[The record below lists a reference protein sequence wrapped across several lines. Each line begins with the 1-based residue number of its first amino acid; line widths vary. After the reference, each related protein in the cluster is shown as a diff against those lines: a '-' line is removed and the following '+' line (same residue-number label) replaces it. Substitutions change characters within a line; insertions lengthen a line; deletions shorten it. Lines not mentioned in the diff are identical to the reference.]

1 MMPVLTNPRAERVK
15 SVRALSGR
23 SSRLRTGRFVVEG
36 PQGVREAVREV
47 PERIHDLYVTAPATA
62 RYPEILRAA
71 HATGVR
77 VHEASEEVLAAMS
90 GDAQGVLAVVAAADP
105 SLAGALDNRPRL
117 VAILAR
123 VRDPGNA
130 GAVIRAADA
139 AGADLVVLTSESVD
153 LYNPKVVRATA
164 GSLFH
169 LPVVTGVSLAEAVAA
184 VREAG
189 LRVLAADGAGDLD
202 LDDLL
207 DLAGHAETGTDDPGD
222 EEYEPPTPQH
232 SDPTHHVHGL
242 ASHTPRHDVARGGC
256 DTIWRRNRPGGAIA
270 ASTAVID
277 QNGNHYEW
285 PKVPNRESDRPRGP
299 NVVISVITS

>member
-47 PERIHDLYVTAPATA
+47 PERIHDLYVTASGEA

-71 HATGVR
+71 HASGLR
-77 VHEASEEVLAAMS
+77 VHETSDEVLVAMS
-90 GDAQGVLAVVAAADP
+90 ADAQGVLAVVAAAAP
-105 SLAGALDNRPRL
+105 SLAGALDSRPRL

-139 AGADLVVLTSESVD
+139 AGADLVILTSESVD

-169 LPVVTGVSLAEAVAA
+169 LPVVTGVSLEESVAA
-184 VREAG
+184 VRGAG
-189 LRVLAADGAGDLD
+189 LRVLAADGGGDLD
-202 LDDLL
+202 LDALL
-207 DLAGHAETGTDDPGD
+207 DVAGGAGAATVPDLARPTAWVFGNEAWGLSDGDRSLADDVVRVPIHGRAE
-222 EEYEPPTPQH
+222 
-232 SDPTHHVHGL
+232 SLNL
-242 ASHTPRHDVARGGC
+242 ATAATVCLYASARAHRSTPRSSA
-256 DTIWRRNRPGGAIA
+256 GAP
-270 ASTAVID
+270 D
-277 QNGNHYEW
+277 GRH
-285 PKVPNRESDRPRGP
+285 
-299 NVVISVITS
+299 

>member
-1 MMPVLTNPRAERVK
+1 MLVLTNPRAERVR

-23 SSRLRTGRFVVEG
+23 SSRVRTGLFVVEG

-47 PERIHDLYVTAPATA
+47 PERIHDLYVTASATA
-62 RYPEILRAA
+62 RYPEILRTA
-71 HATGVR
+71 HANGVR
-77 VHEASEEVLAAMS
+77 VHEASDEVLAAMS
-90 GDAQGVLAVVAAADP
+90 GDAQGVLAVVGAADP

-139 AGADLVVLTSESVD
+139 AGADVVVLTSESVD

-169 LPVVTGVSLAEAVAA
+169 LPVVTGVSLEECIAA
-184 VREAG
+184 VRGAG
-189 LRVLAADGAGDLD
+189 LRVLAADGGGDLD

-207 DLAGHAETGTDDPGD
+207 DVAGGAGAATVPDLARPTAWVFGNEAWGLSEGERALADDVVRVPIHGRAE
-222 EEYEPPTPQH
+222 
-232 SDPTHHVHGL
+232 SLNL
-242 ASHTPRHDVARGGC
+242 ATAATVCLYASARAHRSTPRSSA
-256 DTIWRRNRPGGAIA
+256 GAP
-270 ASTAVID
+270 
-277 QNGNHYEW
+277 NGRH
-285 PKVPNRESDRPRGP
+285 
-299 NVVISVITS
+299 

>member
-1 MMPVLTNPRAERVK
+1 MPVLTNTRAERVR

-23 SSRLRTGRFVVEG
+23 SSRTRTGRFAVEG

-47 PERIHDLYVTAPATA
+47 PERIHDLYVTESASA
-62 RYPEILRAA
+62 RYPEILRTAYA
-71 HATGVR
+71 HGLR
-77 VHEASEEVLAAMS
+77 VHEASDEVLAAMS
-90 GDAQGVLAVVAAADP
+90 ADAQGVLAVVGTAAP
-105 SLAGALDNRPRL
+105 SLAGVLDSHPRL

-139 AGADLVVLTSESVD
+139 AGAELVVLTSESVD

-169 LPVVTGVSLAEAVAA
+169 LPVVTGVSLDETVAA
-184 VREAG
+184 MRVAG

-207 DLAGHAETGTDDPGD
+207 DVSGGAGGGAGPDLALPTAWVFGNEAWGLPEGDRALADDIVRVPIHGRAE
-222 EEYEPPTPQH
+222 
-232 SDPTHHVHGL
+232 SLNL
-242 ASHTPRHDVARGGC
+242 ATAATVCLYASARAHRSTPRS
-256 DTIWRRNRPGGAIA
+256 GAGA
-270 ASTAVID
+270 PD
-277 QNGNHYEW
+277 GRH
-285 PKVPNRESDRPRGP
+285 
-299 NVVISVITS
+299 